1 MSRESLQWLKKRST
15 RGDPTYDS
23 GVSAVEWLDAMSPWP
38 RGGFGLD
45 RMHAL
50 LAELGSPQHAYPAVH
65 VVGTNGKSTAT
76 ITIEQ
81 LLLSE
86 GLSVGSTISPHVAGW
101 SERIRLNGSEADF
114 EEAVE
119 RVRLAAERVDA
130 TQFEIVTAAA
140 LAAFEAAEV
149 DVAVVEAGLGGRFD
163 ATNVLRTPVV
173 LLTNVGLDHTDVLGD
188 TVEAIATEKLAV
200 APADAIVVLPD
211 TTFARL
217 VQGRDLRIGGAREAA
232 EAFVGHHIV
241 AEPKVVLPGRFEWRD
256 GEIRDG
262 AHNPDGARH
271 LVEQLD
277 RDDHTI
283 VASILADK
291 DVDAM
296 LAVLSVAGRRFVATT
311 SSSPRA
317 LSAGDLAE
325 RARRHFDHVEVV
337 DVPGAAVARA
347 HELGEPV
354 LVTGSLYLLG
364 DLAQEER
371 RAAWR
376 A

>member
-1 MSRESLQWLKKRST
+1 M
-15 RGDPTYDS
+15 
-23 GVSAVEWLDAMSPWP
+23 SAVEWLDAMSPWP
-38 RGGFGLD
+38 RDGFGLD
-45 RMHAL
+45 RMQAL
-50 LAELGSPQHAYPAVH
+50 LTELGDPQQAYPAIH

-86 GLSVGSTISPHVAGW
+86 GLSVGSTISPHVTSW
-101 SERIRLNGSEADF
+101 SERIRVNGAEADF
-114 EEAVE
+114 ETAVA
-119 RVRLAAERVDA
+119 RVRLAAEQLGA

-140 LAAFEAAEV
+140 LAAFADVNV
-149 DVAVVEAGLGGRFD
+149 DAAVVEAGLGGRYD
-163 ATNVLRTPVV
+163 ATNVLRTRVV

-200 APADAIVVLPD
+200 VQPASIVVLPD
-211 TTFARL
+211 LTFSRL
-217 VQGRDLRIGGAREAA
+217 VEGLDVRVGGPQTAA
-232 EAFVGHHIV
+232 EAFVGHSIE
-241 AEPKVVLPGRFEWRD
+241 AEPRISLPGRFERRD
-256 GEIRDG
+256 GEVRDG

-277 RDDHTI
+277 RDEYTI
-283 VASILADK
+283 VASILSDK

-296 LAVLSVAGRRFVATT
+296 LAILGKAGRRFVATT

-317 LSAGDLAE
+317 LAAGELAE
-325 RARRHFDHVEVV
+325 RARPHFDHVEVV
-337 DVPGAAVARA
+337 DEPVAALARA

-364 DLAQEER
+364 DLAQEEQ